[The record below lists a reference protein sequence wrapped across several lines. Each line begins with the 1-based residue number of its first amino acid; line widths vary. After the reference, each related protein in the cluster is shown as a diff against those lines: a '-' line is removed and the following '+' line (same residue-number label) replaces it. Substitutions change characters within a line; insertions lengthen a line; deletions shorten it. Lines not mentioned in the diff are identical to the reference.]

1 MLEAV
6 EQRAHERLHRQRIL
20 VGTDAQPAAEIDDG
34 RRPAELGAA
43 VGCERGE
50 PVDRHPLRADPEQL
64 RADVDVETLRVQAE
78 LAAACERR
86 GRLLRRQP
94 ELRAA
99 VAGGDRPVRVGV
111 DPRRDAHEHAA
122 HAGGGRALGVVGSVE
137 HDETAGL
144 GRLNQFFVRL
154 VVAVQHDR
162 VAADA
167 GPPRVREL
175 AERRG
180 LRSEALLR
188 EHTQDGDVGE
198 RLHAV
203 EDVSVVGSL
212 WYACARARSVC
223 SQ

>member
-6 EQRAHERLHRQRIL
+6 EQRAHERLHRQPRIL
-20 VGTDAQPAAEIDDG
+20 VGVGDAEPAAEIDDG

-43 VGCERGE
+43 VGGERGE
-50 PVDRHPLRADPEQL
+50 PVDRHPLRADAEQL
-64 RADVDVETLRVQAE
+64 RADVDVEALRVQAE
-78 LAAACERR
+78 LAAARERR

-111 DPRRDAHEHAA
+111 DARRDAHEHAA

-137 HDETAGL
+137 HDEAAGL
-144 GRLNQFFVRL
+144 GRRGELLVRL

-167 GPPRVREL
+167 GAAREREL

-180 LRSEALLR
+180 LAPSPSSANTRSTATLGNAFTL
-188 EHTQDGDVGE
+188 
-198 RLHAV
+198 
-203 EDVSVVGSL
+203 
-212 WYACARARSVC
+212 
-223 SQ
+223 